1 MMKVLYVSAK
11 YGLHDYRF
19 LKKLAEDYDVLFLH
33 YSSNKNIPVEAGE
46 LKNLPVIARKPLVKS
61 FPLASDLFYFKKLC
75 RQFKPDIIHT
85 GYVWQVGILPA
96 MLNLHPHLS
105 MVWGSD
111 VLTEP
116 DKSMLKKMLVK
127 KVMRTADHI
136 QCDAEFV
143 KKKIIDDYAVSPD
156 KITVFPWGIDLASFY
171 QRDQAECREKLKLD
185 KNKFTIL
192 FSRPLE
198 NVYDIPTLMNGLKI
212 FCEGKDDVQAVIAH
226 DGSQKTFVLDFI
238 KANKLENK
246 IKITGWI
253 NYADVPLLYSAADVF
268 VSTALSDGT
277 PLSLLEAMACGM
289 GLVVTGIPSVKEWVS
304 DENGFVIPTG
314 NPGELSIALN
324 KYYSNRLLIKSHGA
338 RNVEIAKEKA
348 DWDKNYMK
356 LREIYDKIA
365 SK

>member
-1 MMKVLYVSAK
+1 MKVLYVSAK

-19 LKKLAEDYDVLFLH
+19 LKKLVEDYDVLFLH
-33 YSSNKNIPVEAGE
+33 YSSNKDIPKEAGE
-46 LKNLPVIARKPLVKS
+46 LKNLPVIARRPLVKS
-61 FPLASDLFYFKKLC
+61 FPLASDLFYFKRLC
-75 RQFKPDIIHT
+75 SEFKPDIIHT

-96 MLNLHPHLS
+96 ILNLHPHLS

-116 DKSMLKKMLVK
+116 DRSILKKFLVK

-143 KKKIIDDYAVSPD
+143 KKKIINDYAVLPD
-156 KITVFPWGIDLASFY
+156 KITVFPWGIDLTAFY
-171 QRDQAECREKLKLD
+171 QRDKAECREKLKLD

-198 NVYDIPTLMNGLKI
+198 SVYDIPTLMKGLKI
-212 FCEGKDDVQAVIAH
+212 FCEGKDDVQVVIAH
-226 DGSQKTFVLDFI
+226 DGPQKNFVLDFI
-238 KANKLENK
+238 KANNLENK

-253 NYADVPLLYSAADVF
+253 NYEDIPLLYSAADIF

-289 GLVVTGIPSVKEWVS
+289 GLVVTGIPSVKEWVNS
-304 DENGFVIPTG
+304 ENGFVIPTG
-314 NPGELSIALN
+314 NPDELSGAFN
-324 KYYSNRLLIKSHGA
+324 KYYIDRTLIKTHGF
-338 RNVEIAKEKA
+338 RNIEIAKERA
-348 DWDKNYMK
+348 NWDKNYLK
-356 LREIYDKIA
+356 LKDIYNKIA
-365 SK
+365 VK